1 MTRPGPRVIP
11 LAALDDPRLDDY
23 RHVADHDEL
32 RRRGLFV
39 AEGRLVVE
47 RLVAHHP
54 HLVRSLLLSPA
65 AAERL
70 VALVRDASPDTAVF
84 VVPQADMNALA
95 GYNVHRGCL
104 AMAARPLART
114 LDDLDLERLDRLLV
128 VEGVNNPD
136 NVGGL
141 FRNAAALG
149 AAAVVL
155 GPACG
160 DPLYRKAIRTSMAAT
175 LTLPWVEA
183 GPWPAALRRLQTA
196 GLRLVACT
204 PAPGAASLYETTLPR
219 RAAVLVGGEGTGL
232 TPAAVAQADLQVR
245 IPMCGA
251 MDALNV
257 ATAAAIVLSA
267 LAARYPSSAQASER
281 ATALRQPL

>member
-1 MTRPGPRVIP
+1 MIP
-11 LAALDDPRLDDY
+11 LRALDDPRLDDY
-23 RHVADHDEL
+23 RHVAGHDEL

-47 RLVAHHP
+47 RLIAHRP

-65 AAERL
+65 AAEGL
-70 VALVRDASPDTAVF
+70 AAVVRDASPDTAVF
-84 VVPQADMNALA
+84 VVPQAEMNAVV

-104 AMAARPLART
+104 AMAARPPART
-114 LDDLDLERLDRLLV
+114 LDDLDLEHLDRLLV

-183 GPWPAALRRLQTA
+183 GPWPAALTRLQTA

-204 PAPGAASLYETTLPR
+204 PTPGAPSLYETTLPR
-219 RAAVLVGGEGTGL
+219 RAAVLVGGEGAGL
-232 TPAAVAQADLQVR
+232 SPAAVAQADLQVR
-245 IPMCGA
+245 IPMYGA
-251 MDALNV
+251 MDSLNV
-257 ATAAAIVLSA
+257 ATAAAIVLSV
-267 LAARYPSSAQASER
+267 LAARYSSSAHASER
-281 ATALRQPL
+281 STALRHPL